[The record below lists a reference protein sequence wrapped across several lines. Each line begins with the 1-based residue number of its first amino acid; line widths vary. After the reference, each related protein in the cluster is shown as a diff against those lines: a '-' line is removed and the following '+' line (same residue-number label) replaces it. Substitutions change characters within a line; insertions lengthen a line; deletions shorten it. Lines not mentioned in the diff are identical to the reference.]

1 MTKTDLQALD
11 SHSKSGDT
19 HLDWMRLPYAAPG
32 NRIGLF
38 GGSFNPPHTGHLLVA
53 KTALRR
59 LNLHQIWWLV
69 TPGNPLKSLSNL
81 APLEERVAAT
91 KALAH
96 HPQMKVTAFEKV
108 LGTSYTASTLQQLR
122 LRRPHLNFVWV
133 MGADNLSNFHHWQ
146 NWQSIIEGVPVAIVD
161 RPKATLS
168 SLSAQVCQ
176 RYAFAQ
182 LKEKSADQLPERKA
196 PCWTIL
202 RGPLDETSSTSL
214 RKRGHGPG

>member
-1 MTKTDLQALD
+1 MTNPDPTMGD
-11 SHSKSGDT
+11 SHGKLGIVQP
-19 HLDWMRLPYAAPG
+19 DWMRLPYAAPG

-38 GGSFNPPHTGHLLVA
+38 GGSFNPPHPGHLMVA
-53 KTALRR
+53 ETALRR

-69 TPGNPLKSLSNL
+69 TPGNPLKSNRNL
-81 APLEERVAAT
+81 APLEERVAAAQ
-91 KALAH
+91 ALAR
-96 HPQMKVTAFEKV
+96 HPRMKVTAYEKV
-108 LGTSYTASTLQQLR
+108 LGTSYTASTVEQLK

-182 LKEKSADQLPERKA
+182 LKEKSADHLPECKA

-202 RGPLDETSSTSL
+202 RGPLDETSSTLL
-214 RKRGHGPG
+214 RNRGHTPG